1 MSTPSFPRDY
11 NSYAASIAP
20 AAVGCAL
27 GLLFGREMD
36 KRSSNLAALT
46 LLATGVVV
54 AAPAIVDIIQRA
66 ANRPSTVRGS
76 ERRLR
81 GIRDGGLPDEDVQS
95 FFSSEDDVLA
105 LRQ

>member
-1 MSTPSFPRDY
+1 MSAPEFPRDY

-46 LLATGVVV
+46 LLATGVVI

-66 ANRPSTVRGS
+66 ANRPSTQRGS

-81 GIRDGGLPDEDVQS
+81 GIRDGGLPDEDVQD
-95 FFSSEDDVLA
+95 FFTTDEEVLA

>member
-1 MSTPSFPRDY
+1 MNSTDFPRDY

-46 LLATGVVV
+46 LLATGVIV

-66 ANRPSTVRGS
+66 ANRPTTTRGS

-81 GIRDGGLPDEDVQS
+81 SIRDAALPTDDVQD
-95 FFSSEDDVLA
+95 FFTADDEVLA
-105 LRQ
+105 LR